1 MGVMVRKRAPGAGR
15 HPVIAGPMG
24 KTELIAIRLAPW
36 HIDSAKR
43 LGNGNISEGVR
54 KALDKA
60 QEDVAKSG

>member
-1 MGVMVRKRAPGAGR
+1 
-15 HPVIAGPMG
+15 MG